1 MEQAKKKN
9 DIILIG
15 GILVVALLAYG
26 IITLIQGKQ
35 THNAEAVVTVDGVVY
50 GSFVL
55 DEDMVERIELP
66 DGSYN
71 VLEIKEGEADIIE
84 ASCPD
89 GICVNHRAV
98 SKRNQSITCL
108 PNKLVVEIQNG
119 EESDVDMITN

>member
-1 MEQAKKKN
+1 MEQINKKN

-15 GILVVALLAYG
+15 GILIVALLAYG
-26 IITLIQGKQ
+26 VITFIQGSQ
-35 THNAEAVVTVDGVVY
+35 THNAQAVVMVDGIEY
-50 GSFVL
+50 GRYPL
-55 DEDMVERIELP
+55 DKDIVERIEVSEEL
-66 DGSYN
+66 YN
-71 VLEIKEGEADIIE
+71 VLEIKAGKADVTE